1 MTALKRTE
9 PDADIVIVGG
19 GHNALVCA
27 GYLRRAGL
35 SVIVL
40 EARDRAG
47 GACRTEE
54 FHPGYRNSVYSYLLS
69 LLHPRIIRELEL
81 ERHGLTI
88 LDRPA
93 GSFCPQP
100 DGRTLLVSRDPAR
113 ARAEIAKFS
122 AKDAD
127 RYDAFDSEI
136 VTVARVFRTIALE
149 TPPNLGGGLGDLI
162 TTLRAGGRVLGLD
175 RQHQKVLLDLMTMSI
190 GDYLDRWF
198 DSDPIKGNFGFEGI
212 IGNMVSPYSAGSAYV
227 LLHHVFGEIN
237 GKIGAWGHAKG
248 GMGAVADA
256 LRRSAEIAGVTVRT
270 DARVAEVLVDKG
282 RAVGAVLADGT
293 VVRGQ
298 AVVSGINPKLLYL
311 RLIDPGALPQ
321 GFVREIEGYRC
332 RSGTFRMNVALSG
345 LPRFR
350 GLGGGQADLEE
361 LNGTINIA
369 PSLRY
374 LEDAYDDA
382 KHGGWAKRPVISMCL
397 PSTLDDTLA
406 PQGHHVASLF
416 CQHFHPDLADGRDW
430 DSVKDGVADRVLE
443 TVETYAPGF
452 TDLVVGR
459 QVKSPKDLERD
470 LGLVGGD
477 IFHGALHLDQIY
489 SLRPAAGY
497 AAYRGPVPGLYH
509 CGSGAHPGGGVSGL
523 PGLNAAREIIKEV
536 KHQRRAA

>member
-1 MTALKRTE
+1 MTALKRSRI
-9 PDADIVIVGG
+9 DADIVIVGG

-40 EARDRAG
+40 EARDRVG
-47 GACRTEE
+47 GACRTEA
-54 FHPGYRNSVYSYLLS
+54 FHPGYRNSVYAYLLS

-81 ERHGLTI
+81 EWHGLTI

-100 DGRTLLVSRDPAR
+100 DGRTLLVSRDPVR
-113 ARAEIAKFS
+113 ARTEIARFS
-122 AKDAD
+122 AKDAA
-127 RYDAFDSEI
+127 RYDAFDAEI
-136 VTVARVFRTIALE
+136 VTVARVFRKIALE
-149 TPPNLGGGLGDLI
+149 TPPNLGGGLADLI
-162 TTLRAGGRVLGLD
+162 TTLRTGGRVAGLD
-175 RQHQKVLLDLMTMSI
+175 RHHQKVLFDLMTMSI

-237 GKIGAWGHAKG
+237 GKIGAWGHARG

-270 DARVAEVLVDKG
+270 DARVTEVLVDKG

-298 AVVSGINPKLLYL
+298 AVVAGINPKLLYL
-311 RLIDPGALPQ
+311 RLIDPGALPPD
-321 GFVREIEGYRC
+321 FVRQMQGYRC

-345 LPRFR
+345 LPHFR
-350 GLGGGQADLEE
+350 GLTGRQADREA

-382 KHGGWAKRPVISMCL
+382 KHGGWAKRPVISMCI
-397 PSTLDDTLA
+397 PTTLDDTLA
-406 PQGHHVASLF
+406 PAGHHVASLF
-416 CQHFHPDLADGRDW
+416 CQHFHPELADGQDW
-430 DSVKDGVADRVLE
+430 DAVKDGVADRVLD

-452 TDLVVGR
+452 KDLVVGR

-489 SLRPAAGY
+489 SLRPAAGF
-497 AAYRGPVPGLYH
+497 AHYRGPLPGLYH

-523 PGLNAAREIIKEV
+523 PGLNASREIV
-536 KHQRRAA
+536 KDIRHRRRAA